1 MRFGRID
8 YFFII
13 GFGVMSAT
21 SFLVIANRALADD
34 AVETATTDYV
44 SMAKQ
49 AEVRLDFAE
58 AIDWYQRAA
67 ELGDAGSMYE
77 LGCIYFGFHDIPG
90 RQLRDYSRATIWFQR
105 AANLNYIPAFTQLG
119 VMYNSDGSLGVPED
133 HAMAA
138 RYFLKA
144 AQAGD
149 AQAMDNIGVMYSQ
162 GKGVPKDIDEA
173 VRWWRKAVEVDG
185 AGASGRAAQ
194 SWLDLQDG
202 KPLCIYCD
210 PAKT

>member
-1 MRFGRID
+1 MQSRPTN
-8 YFFII
+8 YCFII
-13 GFGVMSAT
+13 GFGVLSAT
-21 SFLVIANRALADD
+21 SLLIPNMALADD
-34 AVETATTDYV
+34 AVETATTDYA

-49 AEVRLDFAE
+49 AEVRLNFAE
-58 AIDWYQRAA
+58 AIAWYQRAA

-90 RQLRDYSRATIWFQR
+90 RQLRDYSRATVWFQK
-105 AANLNYIPAFTQLG
+105 AANLNYIPAITQL
-119 VMYNSDGSLGVPED
+119 
-133 HAMAA
+133 
-138 RYFLKA
+138 
-144 AQAGD
+144 
-149 AQAMDNIGVMYSQ
+149 GVMYSQ

-194 SWLDLQDG
+194 SWLDLREG

-210 PAKT
+210 PSKT